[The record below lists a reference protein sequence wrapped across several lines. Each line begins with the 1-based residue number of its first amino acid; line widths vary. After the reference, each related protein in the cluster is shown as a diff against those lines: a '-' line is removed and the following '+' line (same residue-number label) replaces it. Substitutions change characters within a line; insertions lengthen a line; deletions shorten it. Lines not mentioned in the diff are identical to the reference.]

1 VKRYRAGLSDLEIL
15 ENRGKP
21 NNTGEFIC
29 AKFTHGNAYSGD
41 EPYLA
46 MIDNYTL
53 YFTMPS
59 SMSVEDVAEY
69 ISSTPF
75 VYELATPTTSQ
86 AEPFSALQLCDP
98 SGTEEYVTDGIPVGH
113 ETEYAPEDGTL
124 VRTLALTE
132 MPLTATI
139 TGAGQGGTTMLAIE
153 RAQDYQMARPNGDTS
168 DGFTG
173 ENVALFSQMGED
185 EITIDNGDLL
195 GHLDDGAWYRI
206 VATVQD
212 GFGQSATAELEFMV
226 HWSHQALVPEAEA
239 EPIEAYNAMQIT
251 PIPPN
256 GTQEGDT
263 FDIYRLSADKP
274 ELVVED
280 GEWGTTYVDPY
291 PAIREF
297 GGHRVVF
304 KTKNGD
310 YITEDDT
317 LAWIDLS
324 RADDDYIDRDCTII
338 DFDGAELIA
347 RLNMSVSDDY
357 EKQFTE
363 TRYKGGSVI
372 GDWNKG
378 ISRKGAIKAVA
389 LADDPDT
396 IRILREL
403 ARFEGVCH
411 VRTPNGTSYA
421 ADVQVG
427 LEQSYESV
435 ERAVSFDLT
444 ITRVDVQDLDGMTL
458 DEWNAMHP
466 ESE

>member
-1 VKRYRAGLSDLEIL
+1 
-15 ENRGKP
+15 
-21 NNTGEFIC
+21 
-29 AKFTHGNAYSGD
+29 
-41 EPYLA
+41 
-46 MIDNYTL
+46 
-53 YFTMPS
+53 
-59 SMSVEDVAEY
+59 
-69 ISSTPF
+69 
-75 VYELATPTTSQ
+75 
-86 AEPFSALQLCDP
+86 
-98 SGTEEYVTDGIPVGH
+98 
-113 ETEYAPEDGTL
+113 
-124 VRTLALTE
+124 
-132 MPLTATI
+132 
-139 TGAGQGGTTMLAIE
+139 MLAIE
-153 RAQDYQMARPNGDTS
+153 RAQDYQMARPDGDTS

-195 GHLDDGAWYRI
+195 GHLDDGAWYRL

-212 GFGQSATAELEFMV
+212 GFGQSATAKLEFMV
-226 HWSHQALVPEAEA
+226 HWSHQAIVPEAEA
-239 EPIEAYNAMQIT
+239 EPIEAYSAMQIT

-256 GTQEGDT
+256 GTAEGDT

-274 ELVVED
+274 ELIVKD

-324 RADDDYIDRDCTII
+324 RADDDYIDRDCSII
-338 DFDGAELIA
+338 DFEGAELIV

-363 TRYKGGSVI
+363 TRYKGGSVV

-458 DEWNAMHP
+458 DEWNSMHS